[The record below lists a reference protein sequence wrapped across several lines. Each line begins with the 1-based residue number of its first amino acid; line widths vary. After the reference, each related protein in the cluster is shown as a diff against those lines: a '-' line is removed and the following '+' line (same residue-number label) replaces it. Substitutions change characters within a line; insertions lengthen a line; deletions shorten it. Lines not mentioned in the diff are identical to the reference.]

1 MHKRVGETM
10 PFIDKNDRELAI
22 IESGNIVIS
31 ASAGTGKTYTT
42 IQRIISDKESNK
54 SYQTFAAIT
63 FTRKAAKEIQRRLG
77 PNVDGGFVGTN
88 DTFVLTEIIQP
99 FMYDVYG
106 KECKGDLKTD
116 YTDKNQ
122 VSSFEK
128 GVNKVKET
136 RVICKYE
143 NQRENFAFQ
152 LALDI
157 IKKSESA
164 KMYLMSKYYRIYID
178 EYQDSD
184 IDMHK
189 FFMYLADD
197 FKIPLFIVGDE
208 KQSIYGWRGAYS
220 TGFTSLFIKEGFK
233 KFKLMHNFRS
243 VKAIQNYAN
252 IFLPAVR
259 ENVELVEFNG
269 EVQFLKF
276 ASDSNATEFIEKWLD
291 TSNNCAFLHFG
302 NADAKKW
309 AENLNSVGLN
319 FKYISASPLDFSNME
334 SEHIWVSR
342 ALANYY
348 YNSSY
353 SEYDFWDEIVTP
365 EKYKITELR
374 DKITTIF
381 VTIKET
387 DEFIKKATELYNY
400 LEYVDDVE
408 KIHNEIKVLYKVVTD
423 EEYEA
428 TYNQSKYKHTS
439 GTIHSSKG
447 LEFKQ
452 VVINAENFT
461 FNDDE
466 NRYLHYVAVTRPE
479 KRLLII
485 AKNGWRS
492 NRYIAEL
499 NRSIAETVKIGKAI
513 SVDSIVKI
521 IER

>member
-1 MHKRVGETM
+1 MQL
-10 PFIDKNDRELAI
+10 IDINDRDLSITEK
-22 IESGNIVIS
+22 GNIVIS

-54 SYQTFAAIT
+54 SYQTFAAVT
-63 FTRKAAKEIQRRLG
+63 FTRKAAKEIQSRLG

-116 YTDKNQ
+116 YTDENQ

-143 NQRENFAFQ
+143 NQHENFAFQ

-157 IKKSESA
+157 LKKSESA
-164 KMYLMSKYYRIYID
+164 RMYLMSKYYRIYID

-197 FKIPLFIVGDE
+197 LGIPLFIVGDE
-208 KQSIYGWRGAYS
+208 KQSIYSWRGAYS
-220 TGFTSLFIKEGFK
+220 TGFTSLFTKAGFK

-252 IFLPAVR
+252 IFLADVR
-259 ENVELVEFNG
+259 ENVDLVEFDG
-269 EVQFLKF
+269 EVQLLKF
-276 ASDSNATEFIEKWLD
+276 VSDNEATTFIKEWLD
-291 TSNNCAFLHFG
+291 TSKNCAFLNYG
-302 NADAKKW
+302 NNDAKKW
-309 AENLNSVGLN
+309 AENLNSIGLD
-319 FKYISASPLDFSNME
+319 FKYISTSPLDFSNME

-353 SEYDFWDEIVTP
+353 SEYDFWDETITP
-365 EKYKITELR
+365 ERYKIAELR
-374 DKITTIF
+374 DKIKSIF
-381 VTIKET
+381 EQIKDS

-400 LEYVDDVE
+400 LEYGDDVE
-408 KIHNEIKVLYKVVTD
+408 KIYKEIEVLYKVVTD

-452 VVINAENFT
+452 VIINAENYI

-466 NRYLHYVAVTRPE
+466 NRYVHYVAVTRAE
-479 KRLLII
+479 NRLLII
-485 AKNGWRS
+485 AKNGCRS
-492 NRYIAEL
+492 SRYIEEL
-499 NRSIAETVKIGKAI
+499 NNSINETIKIGKEI
-513 SVDSIVKI
+513 SIDSIVKI
-521 IER
+521 ME